1 MRLARN
7 VGNEDKT
14 DIVDTCQCQ
23 LDRSDRSRLHP
34 QLQQQSSVNYTPSSL
49 PPLGQQPAAKVVFLV
64 KRNINKIVSKILGWF
79 NKFLQNYLQS
89 CIQ

>member
-1 MRLARN
+1 MKHIITSNKCSCRPTVDVRLPRN
-7 VGNEDKT
+7 VENEDKT
-14 DIVDTCQCQ
+14 DIADTCQCQ

-64 KRNINKIVSKILGWF
+64 KKMAIKLF
-79 NKFLQNYLQS
+79 QKF
-89 CIQ
+89 

>member
-1 MRLARN
+1 MDVRLARN

-34 QLQQQSSVNYTPSSL
+34 QLQQQSSANYTPSSL
-49 PPLGQQPAAKVVFLV
+49 PPLGQQPNTKVVFLL
-64 KRNINKIVSKILGWF
+64 KKE
-79 NKFLQNYLQS
+79 
-89 CIQ
+89 